1 MTTTIIPPR
10 PADTDA
16 DATQARC
23 ATYGWCDLQHVNER
37 GIAEYGPHYHS
48 QTIVRTIGGHEYD
61 WVLAL
66 DEDGPHLYWD
76 QDGYIESRTLEDWDE
91 YVSAVASIRDDFSV
105 FYSRYAAP
113 DETNRLRR
121 DKSVTAKLA
130 EVEN

>member
-1 MTTTIIPPR
+1 MTTTIIPPCSD
-10 PADTDA
+10 DT
-16 DATQARC
+16 ATQARC
-23 ATYGWCDLQHVNER
+23 AAYGWCDLQHLNDR

-48 QTIVRTIGGHEYD
+48 QTIVRTIGDHEYD

-66 DEDGPHLYWD
+66 DDNGPHLYWD
-76 QDGYIESRTLEDWDE
+76 QAGYIESRTVEEWDE
-91 YVSAVASIRDDFSV
+91 YLNAVASIRDEFAQ

-121 DKSVTAKLA
+121 DTSVTFQLA